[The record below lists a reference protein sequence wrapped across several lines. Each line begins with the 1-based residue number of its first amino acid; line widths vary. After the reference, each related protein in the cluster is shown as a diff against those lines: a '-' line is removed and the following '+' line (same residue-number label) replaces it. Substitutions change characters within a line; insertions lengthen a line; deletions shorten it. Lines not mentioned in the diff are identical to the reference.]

1 MGQNESQS
9 SQHLTRQNKMVTIEK
24 TIWPPPMGA
33 SLTAK
38 GEDGK
43 IMIVIPCKP
52 KSVSRWMGKRVTK
65 AERLRVEKALVN
77 LSAAEHT

>member
-1 MGQNESQS
+1 
-9 SQHLTRQNKMVTIEK
+9 MVQIEK

-38 GEDGK
+38 ENGK
-43 IMIVIPCKP
+43 IVLVIKSKP

-65 AERLRVEKALVN
+65 AERLRVEKAIVN